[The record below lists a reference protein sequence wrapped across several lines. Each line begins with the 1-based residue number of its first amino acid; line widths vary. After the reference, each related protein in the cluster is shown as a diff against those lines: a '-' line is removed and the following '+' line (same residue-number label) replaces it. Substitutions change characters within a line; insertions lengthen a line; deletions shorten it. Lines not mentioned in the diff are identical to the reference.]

1 MQITISKQMI
11 EQAQAGNQEAF
22 SALYQATYGR
32 NYYVVLKMVN
42 READAEDI
50 LQDAYVKIYNKLNQF
65 TYTGENS
72 FASWTTKIV
81 SNTALDFLRR
91 KSPVLFSEM
100 GDEDGDAVF
109 DIEDTSISASP
120 DLLLDQKETSKIVQ
134 ELLDELSDE
143 QRICI
148 IMYYVEQLSIAEIAE
163 QCACPEATIKS
174 RLRYARVKLQGQG
187 ERLEREGIQLK
198 HITPLALLL
207 FLLQQEAAQAAEKKA
222 APALPSGGFQAGG
235 MAGSATGD
243 MVESMAGVIKGT
255 GTAAKNIS
263 KKMMVLLVAG
273 GILIGVTVS
282 YMVQGLSSGNGQRDA
297 EPVMTPYTAATK
309 EPTAEPTAEATEN
322 PTVEPTAEAT
332 QKPTPKP
339 TKKPTPKPTPK
350 PTKRPTP
357 KPTPKPTKRPTP
369 KPTPKPT
376 KRPTPKPTKKP
387 KDNPD
392 WDDDYVDWDE

>member
-1 MQITISKQMI
+1 MQAISKEII
-11 EQAQAGNQEAF
+11 EQAKAGNEEAF
-22 SALYQATYGR
+22 SALYQSTYGR

-100 GDEDGDAVF
+100 SDEDGDAVF
-109 DIEDTSISASP
+109 DIEDASISASP
-120 DLLLDQKETSKIVQ
+120 DLSLDRKETSRIVQ

-187 ERLEREGIQLK
+187 ERLEREGINLK
-198 HITPLALLL
+198 RITPLALLL
-207 FLLQQEAAQAAEKKA
+207 FLLQQEMAQAAERV
-222 APALPSGGFQAGG
+222 APLLKWGVLKGAGTV
-235 MAGSATGD
+235 ARQ
-243 MVESMAGVIKGT
+243 
-255 GTAAKNIS
+255 IS
-263 KKMMVLLVAG
+263 KKMVALLTAG
-273 GILIGVTVS
+273 GVLSGVAIG
-282 YMVQGLSSGNGQRDA
+282 YMVNGLVGGTGQGNVEPAATSYVSS
-297 EPVMTPYTAATK
+297 TK
-309 EPTAEPTAEATEN
+309 EPTEEPTAELTEPPMAEPTAEVTET
-322 PTVEPTAEAT
+322 PTAESTAEAT
-332 QKPTPKP
+332 SKP
-339 TKKPTPKPTPK
+339 TKKPTPKPTPE
-350 PTKRPTP
+350 
-357 KPTPKPTKRPTP
+357 
-369 KPTPKPT
+369 PT

-387 KDNPD
+387 IPKPTKKPTPKPTKKPKSNLD

>member
-1 MQITISKQMI
+1 MQAISKEII
-11 EQAQAGNQEAF
+11 EQAKAGNEEAF
-22 SALYQATYGR
+22 SALYQSTYGR

-100 GDEDGDAVF
+100 GDEDGEAVF
-109 DIEDTSISASP
+109 DIEDVSISASP
-120 DLLLDQKETSKIVQ
+120 DLSLDRKETSRIVQ

-187 ERLEREGIQLK
+187 ERLEREGINLK
-198 HITPLALLL
+198 RITPLALLL
-207 FLLQQEAAQAAEKKA
+207 FLLQQEMAQAAERV
-222 APALPSGGFQAGG
+222 APLLKLGVLKGAGTV
-235 MAGSATGD
+235 ARQ
-243 MVESMAGVIKGT
+243 
-255 GTAAKNIS
+255 IS
-263 KKMMVLLVAG
+263 KKMVALLTTGGVLSGVA
-273 GILIGVTVS
+273 IG
-282 YMVQGLSSGNGQRDA
+282 YMVNGLVGGTGQGNA
-297 EPVMTPYTAATK
+297 EPAVNSYVSSTR
-309 EPTAEPTAEATEN
+309 EPTEEPTAEVTEPPMAEPTAEVTGTPMAEPTAEVTETL
-322 PTVEPTAEAT
+322 TVEPTAEAT
-332 QKPTPKP
+332 SKPTKKPTPKPTPKLTKKPTPKSTKKPTPKP
-339 TKKPTPKPTPK
+339 TKKPTPKPT
-350 PTKRPTP
+350 
-357 KPTPKPTKRPTP
+357 
-369 KPTPKPT
+369 
-376 KRPTPKPTKKP
+376 KKP
-387 KDNPD
+387 KSNPG
-392 WDDDYVDWDE
+392 WDDDYIDWDE